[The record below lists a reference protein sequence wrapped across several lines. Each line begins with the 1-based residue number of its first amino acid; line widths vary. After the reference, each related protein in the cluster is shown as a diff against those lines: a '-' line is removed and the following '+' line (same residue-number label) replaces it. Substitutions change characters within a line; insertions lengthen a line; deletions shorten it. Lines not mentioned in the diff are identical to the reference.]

1 MNTVF
6 LIGNGFDIALGL
18 KTSYRDFY
26 QYYLQQPS
34 NDPAIAA
41 LKQTIQKH
49 YNDWAD
55 FEKEFGEYTARFSSL
70 DEFDKVYDDVLSHI
84 QTYINTEDEKFKKVL
99 EKNYTTDNFWSSL
112 IFPDDFIREKRKLSA
127 LFVNQVHTDIINF
140 NYTTTINEFLKN
152 IVTGKKSI
160 GPVSRPTVLGAHYHI
175 HGMLG
180 HPILFGV
187 NDVSQ
192 IGYNAKQSD
201 SLIDSELVKPM
212 FNQKLGYE
220 TDEICTNIIKEANL
234 ICIFGMSIGDT
245 DKYWWEQI
253 GKSLKE
259 ESHYVILFYWGDE
272 KFTPVQERLKI
283 RKEGEI
289 KKMFMKKAELPEDME
304 YLANKIFVGY
314 NTNIF
319 QNIIKTK

>member
-34 NDPAIAA
+34 NDSAIAA

-84 QTYINTEDEKFKKVL
+84 QTYINAENEKFKEIL
-99 EKNYTTDNFWSSL
+99 EKNYTTNNFWTSL
-112 IFPDDFIREKRKLSA
+112 IFPDNFIREKRKLST
-127 LFVNQVHTDIINF
+127 LFLDQVHTDIINF

-152 IVTGKKSI
+152 ITEKKSI
-160 GPVSRPTVLGAHYHI
+160 GPANRLTEFGAHYHI
-175 HGMLG
+175 HGILG
-180 HPILFGV
+180 RPLLFGV
-187 NDVSQ
+187 NDITQ

-201 SLIDSELVKPM
+201 TLISSELVKPM
-212 FNQKLGYE
+212 FNQKLGYG

-253 GKSLKE
+253 GKS
-259 ESHYVILFYWGDE
+259 
-272 KFTPVQERLKI
+272 
-283 RKEGEI
+283 
-289 KKMFMKKAELPEDME
+289 
-304 YLANKIFVGY
+304 
-314 NTNIF
+314 
-319 QNIIKTK
+319 